1 MKATFPSPR
10 PRWNR
15 GWPVRL
21 ATVAIVWASS
31 ATGAGALEPVATT
44 EIVAIEGTEVVL
56 GTGYLAGLNVASLVT
71 LLREGEP
78 IIPPLTGEVL
88 GVPQAGRH
96 GPHLRG
102 QRTPL
107 TR

>member
-21 ATVAIVWASS
+21 ATVAVVWASS
-31 ATGAGALEPVATT
+31 ATGAGALEPVTTT

-56 GTGYLAGLNVASLVT
+56 GAGHLAGLNVASLVT
-71 LLREGEP
+71 LLRE
-78 IIPPLTGEVL
+78 
-88 GVPQAGRH
+88 ANRSS
-96 GPHLRG
+96 
-102 QRTPL
+102 TPSPA
-107 TR
+107 RFWACPRSR